1 MSASLTRSRSGT
13 ASCLAVLGEIEL
25 SSARQREVQGG
36 LHDRMRRDPLFTRE
50 TTRALLPSSLLRGGR
65 ASRVRSHL
73 TESWEGPELT
83 LLGPLDE
90 A

>member
-1 MSASLTRSRSGT
+1 MCMSPPAID
-13 ASCLAVLGEIEL
+13 LGNFVVRDVG
-25 SSARQREVQGG
+25 SAPV
-36 LHDRMRRDPLFTRE
+36 RDPLFTRE

-83 LLGPLDE
+83 LLGPWMKDGHPIL
-90 A
+90 